1 MRISDFF
8 AFIAQN
14 EIVRPAAP
22 PRKLIREN

>member
-8 AFIAQN
+8 AFIAQK
-14 EIVRPAAP
+14 EIVRPAAT